1 MKIIKFYS
9 DSCSPCKV
17 IDNNLKKA
25 GIEYISINVNDDNNY
40 PIVEKYKIKSIPTI
54 VKEKDNIEIDR
65 YTGIMTVEQ
74 LKNWCKN

>member
-17 IDNNLKKA
+17 IDTNLKKA